1 MSRVT
6 IKRSLVVITA
16 LFVGGGFLTACGGGG
31 EEDQLVRAFFQASRF
46 NDRSTVGN
54 MSMVFFPPD
63 EEGIASSPSIDSMQ
77 EEQRVP
83 LRMQELNEALV
94 DARQAENDFRE
105 EKKMYQDENE
115 EAITRVIEAERAE
128 EDVAGAD
135 EEIQEM
141 WNNLVDEERSYAQAV
156 SDATV
161 DLNRAVQIA
170 NASVFDPSNPIDV
183 TVYDGDVITKDLT
196 VTASIEK
203 DGSSSDRTMTLT
215 IQQVEIRGG
224 ESDELVPSR
233 WIITA
238 LE

>member
-6 IKRSLVVITA
+6 IKRSLIVITA
-16 LFVGGGFLTACGGGG
+16 LFAGGGFLTACGGGG

-141 WNNLVDEERSYAQAV
+141 WSNLVDEERSYAQEV

>member
-83 LRMQELNEALV
+83 LRMQELGEALV
-94 DARQAENDFRE
+94 DARQAEEDFRE

-141 WNNLVDEERSYAQAV
+141 WSNLVDEERSYAQAV

-183 TVYDGDVITKDLT
+183 TAYDGDVITKDLT

-224 ESDELVPSR
+224 GSDELVASR

>member
-6 IKRSLVVITA
+6 VKRSLIVITA
-16 LFVGGGFLTACGGGG
+16 LIVGSGLLTACGGGG

-63 EEGIASSPSIDSMQ
+63 EEGIASSPSIDVMG

-83 LRMQELNEALV
+83 LGMQDLSSALESSREAE
-94 DARQAENDFRE
+94 DAFRE

-115 EAITRVIEAERAE
+115 EAITRVIEAQRAE

-135 EEIQEM
+135 EEVQEM
-141 WNNLVDEERSYAQAV
+141 WNNLVDEERSYAQKV
-156 SDATV
+156 SDATAE
-161 DLNRAVQIA
+161 LNRAIAIA

-183 TVYDGDVITKDLT
+183 TAYDGDVITKDLT
-196 VTASIEK
+196 VTASVER
-203 DGSSSDRTMTLT
+203 DGSSSDRTFVIT
-215 IQQVEIRGG
+215 IQKAEIRGG

-233 WIITA
+233 WIITS

>member
-83 LRMQELNEALV
+83 LRMQELSEALV

-141 WNNLVDEERSYAQAV
+141 WSNLVDEERSYAQEV

-183 TVYDGDVITKDLT
+183 TAYDGDIITKDLT

>member
-54 MSMVFFPPD
+54 MSMVFFPPED
-63 EEGIASSPSIDSMQ
+63 EGIASSPSIDSMQ

-83 LRMQELNEALV
+83 LRMQELGEAVV
-94 DARQAENDFRE
+94 DARQAEEDFRE

-115 EAITRVIEAERAE
+115 ETITRVIEAQRAE

-135 EEIQEM
+135 EEVQEM
-141 WNNLVDEERSYAQAV
+141 WGNLVEEERSYAQAV

-161 DLNRAVQIA
+161 ALNRAVQIA

-183 TVYDGDVITKDLT
+183 TAYDGDVITKDLT

-215 IQQVEIRGG
+215 LQQVEIRGG
-224 ESDELVPSR
+224 GSDELVASR

>member
-63 EEGIASSPSIDSMQ
+63 ENGIASSPSIDSMQ

-83 LRMQELNEALV
+83 LRMQELSEALV
-94 DARQAENDFRE
+94 DARQAEEDFRE

-115 EAITRVIEAERAE
+115 EVITRVIEAQRAE

-135 EEIQEM
+135 EEVQEM
-141 WNNLVDEERSYAQAV
+141 WSNLVDEERSNAQAV

-161 DLNRAVQIA
+161 ALNRAVQIA

-183 TVYDGDVITKDLT
+183 TTYDGDVITKDLT

-224 ESDELVPSR
+224 GSDELVPSR

>member
-1 MSRVT
+1 
-6 IKRSLVVITA
+6 
-16 LFVGGGFLTACGGGG
+16 
-31 EEDQLVRAFFQASRF
+31 
-46 NDRSTVGN
+46 
-54 MSMVFFPPD
+54 
-63 EEGIASSPSIDSMQ
+63 
-77 EEQRVP
+77 
-83 LRMQELNEALV
+83 MQELGEALV
-94 DARQAENDFRE
+94 DARQAEEDFRE

-115 EAITRVIEAERAE
+115 ETITRVIEAQRAE

-135 EEIQEM
+135 EEVQEM
-141 WNNLVDEERSYAQAV
+141 WGNLVEEERSYAQAV

-183 TVYDGDVITKDLT
+183 TTYDGDVITKDLT

-224 ESDELVPSR
+224 GSDELVASR

>member
-54 MSMVFFPPD
+54 MSMVFFPPED
-63 EEGIASSPSIDSMQ
+63 EGIASSPSIDSMQ

-83 LRMQELNEALV
+83 LRMQELGEALV
-94 DARQAENDFRE
+94 DARQAEEDFRE

-115 EAITRVIEAERAE
+115 ETITRVIEAQRAE
-128 EDVAGAD
+128 EDVAGDD
-135 EEIQEM
+135 EEVQEM
-141 WNNLVDEERSYAQAV
+141 WGNLVEEERSYAQAV

-183 TVYDGDVITKDLT
+183 TTYDGDVITKDLT

-215 IQQVEIRGG
+215 LQQVEIRGG
-224 ESDELVPSR
+224 GSDELVASR

>member
-6 IKRSLVVITA
+6 VKRSLVIITA
-16 LFVGGGFLTACGGGG
+16 LLAGGGFLTACGGGG
-31 EEDQLVRAFFQASRF
+31 EEAQLIRAFFQASRF

-54 MSMVFFPPD
+54 MSMVFFPPE

-94 DARQAENDFRE
+94 DAREAEEEFRA

-115 EAITRVIEAERAE
+115 EGIARIIEAQRAG

-141 WNNLVDEERSYAQAV
+141 WASLVDEERSYARRV
-156 SDATV
+156 SDATAEV
-161 DLNRAVQIA
+161 NAAVQIA
-170 NASVFDPSNPIDV
+170 NASVFDPSNPINV
-183 TVYDGDVITKDLT
+183 TEYDGEIVTKDLT
-196 VTASIEK
+196 VTASVEM
-203 DGSSSDRTMTLT
+203 DGSSSDRTMMIT
-215 IQQVEIRGG
+215 IQKAEIRGG
-224 ESDELVPSR
+224 ESDELVASR
-233 WIITA
+233 WIITSID
-238 LE
+238 

>member
-6 IKRSLVVITA
+6 IKRSLIVITA
-16 LFVGGGFLTACGGGG
+16 LFAGGGFLTACGGGG

-83 LRMQELNEALV
+83 LRMQELSEALV

-141 WNNLVDEERSYAQAV
+141 WSNLVDEERSYAQEV

-183 TVYDGDVITKDLT
+183 TTYDGDVITKDLT

>member
-141 WNNLVDEERSYAQAV
+141 WSNLVDEERSYAQAV

-183 TVYDGDVITKDLT
+183 TAYDGDVITKDLT

>member
-6 IKRSLVVITA
+6 IKRSLIVITA

-83 LRMQELNEALV
+83 LRMQELNETLV

-141 WNNLVDEERSYAQAV
+141 WSNLVDEERSYAQAV

-183 TVYDGDVITKDLT
+183 SSYDGDVITKDLT

-224 ESDELVPSR
+224 GSDELVPSR

>member
-6 IKRSLVVITA
+6 IKRSLIVITA
-16 LFVGGGFLTACGGGG
+16 LFAGGGFLTACGGGG

-183 TVYDGDVITKDLT
+183 TTYDGDVITKDLT

>member
-6 IKRSLVVITA
+6 IKRSVFVIAA
-16 LFVGGGFLTACGGGG
+16 LIAGGGLLTACGGGG

-63 EEGIASSPSIDSMQ
+63 EEGIASGASIDSMA

-83 LRMQELNEALV
+83 LRMQDLGVALES
-94 DARQAENDFRE
+94 ARETEEEFRE

-115 EAITRVIEAERAE
+115 EAITRVIEAQRAE
-128 EDVAGAD
+128 EDVARAD

-141 WNNLVDEERSYAQAV
+141 WNNLVDEERSHAQNV
-156 SDATV
+156 SDATAE
-161 DLNRAVQIA
+161 LNRAVQIA

-183 TVYDGDVITKDLT
+183 TAYDGDVITKDLT
-196 VTASIEK
+196 VSASIEK
-203 DGSSSDRTMTLT
+203 DGSSSDRTMTIT
-215 IQQVEIRGG
+215 IQMVEIQGG
-224 ESDELVPSR
+224 ESDEVVPSR
-233 WIITA
+233 WIITS

>member
-83 LRMQELNEALV
+83 LRMQELGEALV
-94 DARQAENDFRE
+94 DARQAEEDFRE

-115 EAITRVIEAERAE
+115 ETITRVIEAQRAE

-135 EEIQEM
+135 EEVQEM
-141 WNNLVDEERSYAQAV
+141 WGNLVEEERSYAQAV

-161 DLNRAVQIA
+161 ALNRAVQIA

-183 TVYDGDVITKDLT
+183 TAYDGDVITKALT

-224 ESDELVPSR
+224 GSDELVASR

>member
-83 LRMQELNEALV
+83 LRMQELGEALV
-94 DARQAENDFRE
+94 DARQAEEDFRE

-141 WNNLVDEERSYAQAV
+141 WSNLVDEERSYAQEV

-183 TVYDGDVITKDLT
+183 SSYDGDVITKDLT

-224 ESDELVPSR
+224 GSDELVPSR

>member
-1 MSRVT
+1 MSRIT
-6 IKRSLVVITA
+6 IKRSLIVTIA
-16 LFVGGGFLTACGGGG
+16 LLAGGGFLSACGGGG
-31 EEDQLVRAFFQASRF
+31 EEAQLVRAFFQASRF

-54 MSMVFFPPD
+54 MSMVFFPPE

-83 LRMQELNEALV
+83 LRMQELREDLV
-94 DARQAENDFRE
+94 DAQEAEEGFRE

-115 EAITRVIEAERAE
+115 ETIGRVIEAQRAE

-135 EEIQEM
+135 EEVQGM
-141 WNNLVDEERSYAQAV
+141 WNNLVDEERSYAQKV

-161 DLNRAVQIA
+161 ELNRAIQIA

-183 TVYDGDVITKDLT
+183 TAYDGDIVTKDLT
-196 VTASIEK
+196 VTASVEK
-203 DGSSSDRTMTLT
+203 DGGSSDRTMTLT
-215 IQQVEIRGG
+215 IQKVEIQGG
-224 ESDELVPSR
+224 ESDELVASR

-238 LE
+238 IE

>member
-6 IKRSLVVITA
+6 IKRSLIVITA
-16 LFVGGGFLTACGGGG
+16 LFGGGFLTACGGGG

-83 LRMQELNEALV
+83 LRMQELSEALV
-94 DARQAENDFRE
+94 DAQQAEEDFRE

-115 EAITRVIEAERAE
+115 EAITRVIEAQRAE

-141 WNNLVDEERSYAQAV
+141 WSNLVDEERSYAQEV

-183 TVYDGDVITKDLT
+183 SSYDGDVITKDLT

>member
-83 LRMQELNEALV
+83 LRMQELGEALV
-94 DARQAENDFRE
+94 DARQAEEDFRE

-115 EAITRVIEAERAE
+115 ETITRVIEAQRAE

-135 EEIQEM
+135 EEVQEM
-141 WNNLVDEERSYAQAV
+141 WGNLVEEERSYAQAV

-161 DLNRAVQIA
+161 ALNRAVQIA

-183 TVYDGDVITKDLT
+183 TAYDGDVITKDLT

-215 IQQVEIRGG
+215 LQRVEIRGG
-224 ESDELVPSR
+224 GSDELVASR

>member
-6 IKRSLVVITA
+6 IKRSF
-16 LFVGGGFLTACGGGG
+16 FVFLTLIAGSGLLTACGGGG

-63 EEGIASSPSIDSMQ
+63 EEGIASGPSIDNMA

-83 LRMQELNEALV
+83 LRMQDLGTALESAREAQ
-94 DARQAENDFRE
+94 DAFGE

-115 EAITRVIEAERAE
+115 EAITRVIEAQRAE

-135 EEIQEM
+135 EEVQEM
-141 WNNLVDEERSYAQAV
+141 WNGLVDEERSHAQNV
-156 SDATV
+156 SDATAE
-161 DLNRAVQIA
+161 LNRAVQIA

-183 TVYDGDVITKDLT
+183 TAYDGDVITKDLT
-196 VTASIEK
+196 VTASVER
-203 DGSSSDRTMTLT
+203 DGSSSDRTFLIT
-215 IQQVEIRGG
+215 IQKAEIRGG

-233 WIITA
+233 WIITS

>member
-6 IKRSLVVITA
+6 IKRSLFVITA
-16 LFVGGGFLTACGGGG
+16 LIAGSGLLTACGGGG

-63 EEGIASSPSIDSMQ
+63 EEGIVSGPSIDNMA

-83 LRMQELNEALV
+83 LRMQDLGTALESAREAQ
-94 DARQAENDFRE
+94 DAFGE

-115 EAITRVIEAERAE
+115 EAITRVIEAQRAE

-135 EEIQEM
+135 EEVQEM
-141 WNNLVDEERSYAQAV
+141 WNGLVDEERSHAQNV
-156 SDATV
+156 SDATAE
-161 DLNRAVQIA
+161 LNRAVQIA

-183 TVYDGDVITKDLT
+183 TAYDGDVITKDLT
-196 VTASIEK
+196 VTASVEK
-203 DGSSSDRTMTLT
+203 DGSSTDRTMVIT
-215 IQQVEIRGG
+215 IQKAEISGG
-224 ESDELVPSR
+224 EANEIVPSR
-233 WIITA
+233 WIITSI
-238 LE
+238 E

>member
-16 LFVGGGFLTACGGGG
+16 LFAGGGFLTACGGGG

-83 LRMQELNEALV
+83 LRMQELSEALV

-183 TVYDGDVITKDLT
+183 TAYDGDVITKDLT

>member
-54 MSMVFFPPD
+54 MSMVFFPPED
-63 EEGIASSPSIDSMQ
+63 EGIASSPSIDSMQ

-83 LRMQELNEALV
+83 LRMQELGEALV
-94 DARQAENDFRE
+94 DARQAEEDFRE

-115 EAITRVIEAERAE
+115 ETITRVIEAQRAE

-135 EEIQEM
+135 EEVQEM
-141 WNNLVDEERSYAQAV
+141 WGNLVEEERSYAQAV

-161 DLNRAVQIA
+161 ALNRAVQIA

-183 TVYDGDVITKDLT
+183 TAYDGDVITKDLT

-215 IQQVEIRGG
+215 LQQVEIRGG
-224 ESDELVPSR
+224 GSDELVASR

>member
-54 MSMVFFPPD
+54 MSMVFFPPED
-63 EEGIASSPSIDSMQ
+63 EGIASSPSIDSMQ

-83 LRMQELNEALV
+83 LRMQELGEALV

-141 WNNLVDEERSYAQAV
+141 WSNLVDEERSYAQEV

-183 TVYDGDVITKDLT
+183 TTYDGDVITKDLT

-224 ESDELVPSR
+224 GSDELVASR

>member
-6 IKRSLVVITA
+6 IKRSLIVITA
-16 LFVGGGFLTACGGGG
+16 LFAGGGFLTACGGGG

-83 LRMQELNEALV
+83 LRMQELNETLV

-183 TVYDGDVITKDLT
+183 SSYDGDVITKDLT

-224 ESDELVPSR
+224 GSDELVPSR

>member
-83 LRMQELNEALV
+83 LRMQELSEALV

-224 ESDELVPSR
+224 GSDELVPSR

>member
-6 IKRSLVVITA
+6 IKRSLIVITA

-83 LRMQELNEALV
+83 LRMQELSEALV

-183 TVYDGDVITKDLT
+183 SSYDGDVITKDLT

-224 ESDELVPSR
+224 GSDELVPSR

>member
-6 IKRSLVVITA
+6 VKRSLVIITA

-31 EEDQLVRAFFQASRF
+31 EESQLIRAFFQASRF

-54 MSMVFFPPD
+54 MSMVFFPPE

-94 DARQAENDFRE
+94 DAREAEEEFRA

-115 EAITRVIEAERAE
+115 EGIARIIEAQRAG

-141 WNNLVDEERSYAQAV
+141 WTSLVDEERSYARRV
-156 SDATV
+156 SDATAEV
-161 DLNRAVQIA
+161 NAAVQIA
-170 NASVFDPSNPIDV
+170 NASVFDPSNPINV
-183 TVYDGDVITKDLT
+183 TEYDGEIVTKDLT
-196 VTASIEK
+196 VTASVEM
-203 DGSSSDRTMTLT
+203 DGSSSDRTMMIT
-215 IQQVEIRGG
+215 IQKAEIRGG
-224 ESDELVPSR
+224 ESDELVASR
-233 WIITA
+233 WIITSID
-238 LE
+238 

>member
-83 LRMQELNEALV
+83 LRMQELGEALV
-94 DARQAENDFRE
+94 DARQAEEDFRE

-115 EAITRVIEAERAE
+115 ETITRVIEAQRAE

-135 EEIQEM
+135 EEVQEM
-141 WNNLVDEERSYAQAV
+141 WGNLVEEERSYAQAV

-161 DLNRAVQIA
+161 ALNRAVQIA

-183 TVYDGDVITKDLT
+183 TTYDGDVITKDLT

-215 IQQVEIRGG
+215 LQQVEIRGG
-224 ESDELVPSR
+224 GSDELVASR

>member
-6 IKRSLVVITA
+6 VKRSLVIITA
-16 LFVGGGFLTACGGGG
+16 LLVGGGFLTACGGGG
-31 EEDQLVRAFFQASRF
+31 EEAQLIRAFFQASRF

-54 MSMVFFPPD
+54 MSMVFFPPE

-94 DARQAENDFRE
+94 DAREAEEEFRA

-115 EAITRVIEAERAE
+115 EGIARIIEAQRAE

-141 WNNLVDEERSYAQAV
+141 WTSLVDEERSYARRV
-156 SDATV
+156 SDATAEV
-161 DLNRAVQIA
+161 NAAVQIA
-170 NASVFDPSNPIDV
+170 NASVFDPSNPINV
-183 TVYDGDVITKDLT
+183 TEYDGEIVTKDLT
-196 VTASIEK
+196 VTASVEM
-203 DGSSSDRTMTLT
+203 DGSSSDRTMMIT
-215 IQQVEIRGG
+215 IQKAEIRGG
-224 ESDELVPSR
+224 ESDELVASR
-233 WIITA
+233 WIITSID
-238 LE
+238 

>member
-83 LRMQELNEALV
+83 LRMQELSEALV

-115 EAITRVIEAERAE
+115 ETITRVIEAQRAE

-135 EEIQEM
+135 EEVQEM
-141 WNNLVDEERSYAQAV
+141 WGNLVEEERSYAQAV

-161 DLNRAVQIA
+161 ALNRAVQIA

-183 TVYDGDVITKDLT
+183 TAYDGDVITKDLT

-224 ESDELVPSR
+224 GSDELVASR

>member
-83 LRMQELNEALV
+83 LRMQELGEALV
-94 DARQAENDFRE
+94 DARQAEEDFRE

-115 EAITRVIEAERAE
+115 ETITRVIEAQRAE

-135 EEIQEM
+135 EEVQEM
-141 WNNLVDEERSYAQAV
+141 WGNLVEEERSYAQAV

-183 TVYDGDVITKDLT
+183 SSYDGDVITKDLT

-224 ESDELVPSR
+224 GSDELVPSR